1 MLQGRDR
8 QFQSTPPARGATVCV
23 IRVPPQT
30 QISIHAPREG
40 GDSAAGWWQDG
51 PQTFQSTPPARGAT
65 CTWRTAPADRP
76 YFNPRPPRGG
86 RRTKVTGYNVFTTIS
101 IHAPREGGDRL
112 QCFFRLLAG
121 ISIHA
126 PREGGDVQCIQPLSA
141 LLKISIHAPREG
153 GDLLQRLSARNCQII
168 SIHAPREGGD
178 TVQNRLS
185 YGTERF
191 QSTPPAR
198 GATPALPVTGALE
211 FYFNPRPPRGGRLHI
226 VASQV
231 KEELFQSTPPARG
244 ATTIYYAYAVV
255 AGISIH
261 APREGGDFPK
271 PSILIKS

>member
-1 MLQGRDR
+1 MQRL
-8 QFQSTPPARGATVCV
+8 SARNCQ
-23 IRVPPQT
+23 I
-30 QISIHAPREG
+30 ISIHAPREG

-126 PREGGDVQCIQPLSA
+126 PREGGDVVRLQQTSA
-141 LLKISIHAPREG
+141 IRLFQSTPPARGATKIGQNRSII
-153 GDLLQRLSARNCQII
+153 SII

-178 TVQNRLS
+178 GAQTADNQWNR
-185 YGTERF
+185 
-191 QSTPPAR
+191 
-198 GATPALPVTGALE
+198 
-211 FYFNPRPPRGGRLHI
+211 YFNPRPPRGGRRSMHSAI
-226 VASQV
+226 VCPPKNFNPRPPRGGRPFAASFGT
-231 KEELFQSTPPARG
+231 KLPDYFNPRPPRGGRHSPKPFELRHRE
-244 ATTIYYAYAVV
+244 
-255 AGISIH
+255 ISIH
-261 APREGGDFPK
+261 APREGGDACAPRYGCA
-271 PSILIKS
+271 